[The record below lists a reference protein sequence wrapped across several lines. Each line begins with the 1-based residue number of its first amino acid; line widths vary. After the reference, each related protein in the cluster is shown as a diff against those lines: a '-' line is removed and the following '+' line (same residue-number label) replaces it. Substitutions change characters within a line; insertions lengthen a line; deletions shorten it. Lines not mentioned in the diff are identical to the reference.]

1 MQLKE
6 SIYFHSPIFIQN
18 LLTTLQGRRLFHERY
33 GPAYQQRLQEL
44 KQKLG
49 RPIDVRA
56 EQLHRL
62 NDFLSFCQTH
72 SPYYQELFSTIALEL
87 PLQSIDELKQIPP
100 LTKEILRQ
108 QNEDVHA
115 HVHAPI
121 LGKTGGTTGKSIQV
135 HYTKEDMQV
144 RMAHLDFFKWTH
156 GVEQGMR
163 RASFTGQTLASTNQ
177 KAPVY
182 WRMNKVINQMLFS
195 IKNINPKTAAAY
207 IEQLNRFQPE
217 SIDGLPSGMIEVA
230 RYAKK
235 YGMTCTF
242 RPKAIFPTA
251 EMMTAE
257 ERALV
262 EDVFHAPIY
271 DQYASSEGAPI
282 VAECPYG
289 KKHLHYEM
297 GIIERD
303 EDGEILV
310 TSFDTHGTPLVR
322 YRVGD
327 RMTLSQETC
336 PCGHQ
341 GPIIASIDGRGRS
354 FIQLRN
360 GHRVFEGELAG
371 IVRAFPNCIERV
383 QYIQETRD
391 EVVLLYVP
399 DERCFE
405 KEHEKKLFFVLDRLF
420 DGQLNV
426 VMRAVPEI
434 PKEISGKTLLIK
446 QQYA

>member
-1 MQLKE
+1 
-6 SIYFHSPIFIQN
+6 
-18 LLTTLQGRRLFHERY
+18 
-33 GPAYQQRLQEL
+33 
-44 KQKLG
+44 
-49 RPIDVRA
+49 
-56 EQLHRL
+56 
-62 NDFLSFCQTH
+62 
-72 SPYYQELFSTIALEL
+72 
-87 PLQSIDELKQIPP
+87 
-100 LTKEILRQ
+100 
-108 QNEDVHA
+108 
-115 HVHAPI
+115 
-121 LGKTGGTTGKSIQV
+121 
-135 HYTKEDMQV
+135 
-144 RMAHLDFFKWTH
+144 
-156 GVEQGMR
+156 
-163 RASFTGQTLASTNQ
+163 
-177 KAPVY
+177 
-182 WRMNKVINQMLFS
+182 
-195 IKNINPKTAAAY
+195 
-207 IEQLNRFQPE
+207 
-217 SIDGLPSGMIEVA
+217 
-230 RYAKK
+230 
-235 YGMTCTF
+235 
-242 RPKAIFPTA
+242 
-251 EMMTAE
+251 
-257 ERALV
+257 
-262 EDVFHAPIY
+262 
-271 DQYASSEGAPI
+271 
-282 VAECPYG
+282 
-289 KKHLHYEM
+289 M

-426 VMRAVPEI
+426 VMHAVPEI
-434 PKEISGKTLLIK
+434 PKEVSGKTLLIK
-446 QQYA
+446 QQYAWHTKKRDH